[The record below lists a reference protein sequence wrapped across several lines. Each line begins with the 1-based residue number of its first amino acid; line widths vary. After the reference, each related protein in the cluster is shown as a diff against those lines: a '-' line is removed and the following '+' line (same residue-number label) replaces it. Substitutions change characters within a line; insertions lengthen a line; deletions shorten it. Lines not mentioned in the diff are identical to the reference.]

1 MLLYFHREKMGNYS
15 KAVQMLQKELMEV
28 VLESLGLNP
37 NHLQDEVEN
46 GSQVLM
52 VNYYPACPEPEVA
65 LGLPRH
71 SDFGF
76 ITILLQS
83 CSPGLEF
90 MDHNKKW
97 VSVPAVEGALIV
109 QLGDQVEVLSNG
121 QYKSVLHRAIL
132 SSEKERFSIAS
143 LHSLSLAKKVRPSEK
158 LVDKEHPVSY
168 EEFSLKDYLEYF
180 ANNDIIKGER
190 FVDTLKKNS

>member
-1 MLLYFHREKMGNYS
+1 MGNYS
-15 KAVQMLQKELMEV
+15 KAVQILQKELMEV

-65 LGLPRH
+65 LGLPPH
-71 SDFGF
+71 SDFGS

-109 QLGDQVEVLSNG
+109 SWET
-121 QYKSVLHRAIL
+121 
-132 SSEKERFSIAS
+132 
-143 LHSLSLAKKVRPSEK
+143 K
-158 LVDKEHPVSY
+158 LKY
-168 EEFSLKDYLEYF
+168 
-180 ANNDIIKGER
+180 
-190 FVDTLKKNS
+190 